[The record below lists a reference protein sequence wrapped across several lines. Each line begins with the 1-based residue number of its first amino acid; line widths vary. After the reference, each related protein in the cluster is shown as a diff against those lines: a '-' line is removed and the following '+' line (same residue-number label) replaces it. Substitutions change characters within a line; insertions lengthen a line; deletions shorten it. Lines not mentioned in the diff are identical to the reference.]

1 MADPSTKLNKRQDI
15 LKKALKQ
22 KDTAKISSSLG
33 LKYLGQTTYFG
44 MIQMILYQ
52 TKSGWLLLKFDFLL
66 MFSSAQEILDYPKIV
81 LDQ

>member
-22 KDTAKISSSLG
+22 KDTAKISSLG
-33 LKYLGQTTYFG
+33 LKYLGQTTYFD

-52 TKSGWLLLKFDFLL
+52 TKSGWLLL
-66 MFSSAQEILDYPKIV
+66 
-81 LDQ
+81 

>member
-44 MIQMILYQ
+44 MIQMILY
-52 TKSGWLLLKFDFLL
+52 
-66 MFSSAQEILDYPKIV
+66 
-81 LDQ
+81 